1 MVEMEN
7 TKLDHDQEV
16 LRLKGLLAQKA
27 PTSKYFPST
36 LQSIFS
42 FDYFRRQTLI
52 DYFKYNSKQTSNSID
67 NKISMNVFLLLV

>member
-27 PTSKYFPST
+27 PTSKYSPPLLSNKSS
-36 LQSIFS
+36 LSI
-42 FDYFRRQTLI
+42 
-52 DYFKYNSKQTSNSID
+52 
-67 NKISMNVFLLLV
+67 ISEGKH